1 MISRQAMSMQDA
13 ASYSKGIPHHEKTMR
28 ELESIR
34 AILTQILLQADSHPV
49 LDVNLVLG
57 DLCDLSDATIRQH
70 WVELSRGTLAEQA
83 ALHFRFIKAEVQ
95 CMACFKPYQPV
106 DKTIHCPYCG
116 SYGAKILA
124 GEEFYLESIELDKA

>member
-1 MISRQAMSMQDA
+1 MFFCQVGRDA
-13 ASYSKGIPHHEKTMR
+13 IPPCERTMH
-28 ELESIR
+28 ELEALRS
-34 AILTQILLQADSHPV
+34 ILTQTLQKADSHPV

-95 CMACFKPYQPV
+95 CMACFQPYQPV
-106 DKTIHCPYCG
+106 NKTIHCPYCG

-124 GEEFYLESIELDKA
+124 GEEFYLESIELDKT